1 MASTAEY
8 LKVTKPKMCASRVD
22 ELAMTE
28 AKVRPPHSADKN
40 QNNDRTPVKL
50 VELEKSLDSLRYT
63 DMLICQMV
71 TYLRIRMPCASR
83 GDANQRQRHKIPVWQ
98 VRWCC

>member
-40 QNNDRTPVKL
+40 QNMDSTPV
-50 VELEKSLDSLRYT
+50 EWQKSLDSLRYT
-63 DMLICQMV
+63 NVSVC
-71 TYLRIRMPCASR
+71 
-83 GDANQRQRHKIPVWQ
+83 
-98 VRWCC
+98 

>member
-8 LKVTKPKMCASRVD
+8 LKVTKPKMCASRVE

-40 QNNDRTPVKL
+40 QNIDSTP

-63 DMLICQMV
+63 G
-71 TYLRIRMPCASR
+71 R
-83 GDANQRQRHKIPVWQ
+83 GFWSGSL
-98 VRWCC
+98 VRFT

>member
-8 LKVTKPKMCASRVD
+8 LKVTKPKMCASRVE

-40 QNNDRTPVKL
+40 QNIDSTPVEWQKMN
-50 VELEKSLDSLRYT
+50 DSLRYT
-63 DMLICQMV
+63 NLLFC
-71 TYLRIRMPCASR
+71 
-83 GDANQRQRHKIPVWQ
+83 
-98 VRWCC
+98 